1 MSTEIL
7 YEFLQ
12 FCVLLFFI
20 WVFWDIAKSLRKISE
35 KK

>member
-1 MSTEIL
+1 MDTTIL

-12 FCVLLFFI
+12 FCAVIYFMLIL
-20 WVFWDIAKSLRKISE
+20 WNIAKSLRKIAA